1 MAIFRS
7 ISPKTDKVIM
17 SAAEMWIQEGV
28 EKGIKQGMQQ
38 GVQQG
43 VQQDVQQGE
52 RQATLRHIKGML
64 GLGLDAETIAAAF
77 DLPLKTVKIYIATI
91 SRE

>member
-1 MAIFRS
+1 
-7 ISPKTDKVIM
+7 M

-38 GVQQG
+38 G
-43 VQQDVQQGE
+43 VQQGE